1 MALRDG
7 RVFEVYSR
15 GVPPDAGQAGR
26 RVWFYRDITER
37 KNLEARLRRAL
48 EEQDAIF
55 NSAGEGIAFL
65 RGERFMRTNKRFAA
79 LFGYGSEELER
90 LAPAALFADAT
101 GYDEFKQ
108 VADGAMREAGS
119 YTGEHRMRRRS
130 GGVFWC
136 RLSGTTLE
144 RNAPTGGTIWVL
156 ADVTR
161 RRLADRRMSRLLADL
176 ERSNAELQQFAYVA
190 SHDLQEPLRMV
201 SSYLGLIEKRYGD
214 RLDHT
219 ALEFIGFAIDG
230 AHRMQNLIND
240 LLEYS
245 RVGTRG
251 KPLTPTDAGAVLG
264 AALENLQ
271 IAVQDSGA
279 TVHCGPMPHVLA
291 DEGQLLRLFQNLIG
305 NALKYHRPGVAPEVR
320 VTAQQVDGLWRF
332 SVSDNGIGI
341 EPQYYD
347 RVFMI
352 FQRLHTRQE
361 YSGTGIGLAICKK
374 IVERHRGR
382 IWVESE
388 PGVGSTFLFTLQPS
402 DATLGDDGDAD
413 EHQDEAVETAG
424 AV

>member
-1 MALRDG
+1 
-7 RVFEVYSR
+7 
-15 GVPPDAGQAGR
+15 
-26 RVWFYRDITER
+26 
-37 KNLEARLRRAL
+37 
-48 EEQDAIF
+48 
-55 NSAGEGIAFL
+55 
-65 RGERFMRTNKRFAA
+65 
-79 LFGYGSEELER
+79 
-90 LAPAALFADAT
+90 
-101 GYDEFKQ
+101 
-108 VADGAMREAGS
+108 
-119 YTGEHRMRRRS
+119 
-130 GGVFWC
+130 
-136 RLSGTTLE
+136 
-144 RNAPTGGTIWVL
+144 
-156 ADVTR
+156 
-161 RRLADRRMSRLLADL
+161 
-176 ERSNAELQQFAYVA
+176 
-190 SHDLQEPLRMV
+190 MV